1 MEIIGIICEYNPFH
15 NGHLYHIKKIKELYP
30 DSLIIA
36 CISSSFCERGDVSI
50 MNKWDK
56 TEIALNNEIDLVVE
70 LPFVYSTQSAD
81 IFSKGALQILN
92 SLHINKLI
100 FGSESNDIES
110 LTKISKTQINNKV
123 FDSIL
128 KEYLNQGNNYPTSIS
143 KALKELKINY
153 TNLPNDLLGISY
165 IKEILKNKYKITPI
179 TIKRTNDFHGNNKG
193 IIKSASEIR
202 DLLNNNKNIKK
213 YINYNKKILYRN
225 TDYFNLL
232 KYKINSEENISKYQT
247 VDEGIESR
255 IKKYINSSN
264 NLEELI
270 INIKNKRFTYNKI
283 NRMLIHILTS
293 LTKEEAKYKIDY
305 IRLLGFNQR
314 GRQYLKENKKNI
326 QMNIITSYKESTSQL
341 LTIEKRITYIYS
353 QITHDKKLIERETKK
368 PILK

>member
-1 MEIIGIICEYNPFH
+1 
-15 NGHLYHIKKIKELYP
+15 
-30 DSLIIA
+30 
-36 CISSSFCERGDVSI
+36 
-50 MNKWDK
+50 
-56 TEIALNNEIDLVVE
+56 
-70 LPFVYSTQSAD
+70 
-81 IFSKGALQILN
+81 
-92 SLHINKLI
+92 
-100 FGSESNDIES
+100 
-110 LTKISKTQINNKV
+110 
-123 FDSIL
+123 
-128 KEYLNQGNNYPTSIS
+128 
-143 KALKELKINY
+143 
-153 TNLPNDLLGISY
+153 
-165 IKEILKNKYKITPI
+165 
-179 TIKRTNDFHGNNKG
+179 
-193 IIKSASEIR
+193 
-202 DLLNNNKNIKK
+202 LLNNNKNIKK